1 MKIDLSWRM
10 VEYGMVLYVSNEG
23 ERNEQTVTDKREKIQ
38 IEIELGW
45 AYLATFLKALFIMMI
60 V

>member
-1 MKIDLSWRM
+1 M

-38 IEIELGW
+38 IEIELG
-45 AYLATFLKALFIMMI
+45 
-60 V
+60 